1 MKKRLIIL
9 VIVIIAIV
17 ITVSLLVARRKNSEI
32 SGSGMIEVQEVE
44 ISAKISGQ
52 IKEIRHDEGS
62 LVKHGDTLIILEHR
76 ELLAQQE
83 AALAGYQ
90 VAEKTLN
97 EVALNKKDIEN
108 NVKRI
113 RNLYVANGVSENE
126 KEKAETQLA
135 VINSQEDKAKANL
148 QAAEA
153 GLNLIQTQIDNAY
166 ILSPIAGVILA
177 KNFQVG
183 EIIFPGTRLLKIGDF
198 NTAWLKIYLSE
209 REIGKISIGATANV
223 YVDAYPKQVFSGKIT
238 WLASE
243 AEFTPKN
250 IQTKEERTSLVYAV
264 KITIPNPDQKLL
276 PGMPAD
282 AKVIKDGHR

>member
-1 MKKRLIIL
+1 MKKRFIIL
-9 VIVIIAIV
+9 VIIIIAIV
-17 ITVSLLVARRKNSEI
+17 ITVSLLVTRSKNSDI
-32 SGSGMIEVQEVE
+32 SGSGMIEVQEVQV
-44 ISAKISGQ
+44 SSKITGQ
-52 IKEIRHDEGS
+52 IKEIRIDEGS
-62 LVKHGDTLIILEHR
+62 LVKNGDTLIILEHP

-97 EVALNKKDIEN
+97 EIALNKKDIEN

-113 RNLYVANGVSENE
+113 RNLYATNGVSENE

-135 VINSQEDKAKANL
+135 VINSQVDKAKANL
-148 QAAEA
+148 QAAKA

-183 EIIFPGTRLLKIGDF
+183 EIILPGARLLKIGDL

-209 REIGKISIGATANV
+209 REIGKIAIGANANV
-223 YVDAYPKQVFSGKIT
+223 YVDAYPKQVFAGKIT
-238 WLASE
+238 WITSE

-250 IQTKEERTSLVYAV
+250 IQTKEERTGLVYAV

-282 AKVIKDGHR
+282 AKIIKVGHQ

>member
-1 MKKRLIIL
+1 VKKRLIIL

-17 ITVSLLVARRKNSEI
+17 IAVSLLVARRKNSEI

-52 IKEIRHDEGS
+52 IKEIRSDEGS
-62 LVKHGDTLIILEHR
+62 LVKPGDTLIILEHR

-97 EVALNKKDIEN
+97 EIALNKKDIEN

-113 RNLYVANGVSENE
+113 RNLYATNGVSENE

-135 VINSQEDKAKANL
+135 VINSQVDKAKANL
-148 QAAEA
+148 QAAKA

-177 KNFQVG
+177 KNFQVA
-183 EIIFPGTRLLKIGDF
+183 EIILPGARLLKIGDL

-209 REIGKISIGATANV
+209 REIGKIAIGANANV
-223 YVDAYPKQVFSGKIT
+223 YVDAYPKQVFAGKIT
-238 WLASE
+238 WITSE

-250 IQTKEERTSLVYAV
+250 IQTKEERTGLVYAV

-282 AKVIKDGHR
+282 AKIIKVGHQ